1 MNKILLYV
9 FFSFILISGFDLFS
23 QETESES
30 KTKIKE
36 NEYQIKSNNSFYIH
50 PLLLLNTPNLCFTY
64 ERKISSKLWIE
75 GEWNWTGQTFLND
88 TDNDSSIRG
97 DINIYFLG
105 AKYYY
110 HIKDDGFSY
119 YWELGTFY
127 TDIDIKDL
135 ASKEYK
141 DDTGYHLGIGW
152 GIGGLNT
159 SNSRFDFTPGFGF
172 IILIGNKNIIFQTEE
187 NHDIG
192 LKKVELRPNIRIGFA
207 F

>member
-1 MNKILLYV
+1 MNNNKILLYL
-9 FFSFILISGFDLFS
+9 FFIFIIGIDLFS
-23 QETESES
+23 QE
-30 KTKIKE
+30 
-36 NEYQIKSNNSFYIH
+36 IKSENKLRKNENKYEIKNNNSIYIH
-50 PLLLLNTPNLCFTY
+50 PLLLLNTPNLCFSY

-88 TDNDSSIRG
+88 SDNDSSLRG

-127 TDIDIKDL
+127 SDINIEDL

-141 DDTGYHLGIGW
+141 NDTGYHLGIGW

-159 SNSRFDFTPGFGF
+159 SESRYCFTVNFGF

-187 NHDIG
+187 NYDIG
-192 LKKVELRPNIRIGFA
+192 IKKVDIRPNIRIGFT